1 MFFHVSEWEAAGCI
15 YRGNHRL
22 THSKKKGGKLQLGVL
37 FFVMIIIHSFNRWVT
52 GWQFRGVGPL
62 ITSHLALEAGQMIHG
77 FAPTRSSVFLR

>member
-1 MFFHVSEWEAAGCI
+1 
-15 YRGNHRL
+15 
-22 THSKKKGGKLQLGVL
+22 
-37 FFVMIIIHSFNRWVT
+37 MIIIHSFNRWVT